1 MDWRSVSYDW
11 NQVRA
16 FLATVEEGS
25 LSAAARALG
34 LTQPTLGRQVAGLE
48 AALGVTLFERIGKT
62 LVLTAPG
69 MELLEQTR
77 AMGEAASRLS
87 LAATGQSTSIEGHV
101 RISASD
107 SYAAHIL
114 PPILVDLARRA
125 PGINVEIVVS
135 NQISDLR
142 RREADI
148 AIRHVRPSEPELIAK
163 LIRTALAHCY
173 AAPAYIR
180 RVGAPASLSDV
191 AGAQFIGIDQ
201 SPRMIDYLAAHGLH
215 LAPRQFRYFS
225 ENTAVAWEMVRQ
237 GLGIGLASEDIA
249 AQSDEVIRVLPD
261 FPPIPVP
268 IWLVTHRE
276 LHTSA
281 RIRLVF
287 DVLAEGLR

>member
-77 AMGEAASRLS
+77 AMGAAASRLS

-148 AIRHVRPSEPELIAK
+148 AIRNFRPTEMWRGRSSS
-163 LIRTALAHCY
+163 
-173 AAPAYIR
+173 
-180 RVGAPASLSDV
+180 AST
-191 AGAQFIGIDQ
+191 
-201 SPRMIDYLAAHGLH
+201 R
-215 LAPRQFRYFS
+215 
-225 ENTAVAWEMVRQ
+225 
-237 GLGIGLASEDIA
+237 
-249 AQSDEVIRVLPD
+249 
-261 FPPIPVP
+261 
-268 IWLVTHRE
+268 
-276 LHTSA
+276 A
-281 RIRLVF
+281 R
-287 DVLAEGLR
+287 A

>member
-107 SYAAHIL
+107 SPAA
-114 PPILVDLARRA
+114 
-125 PGINVEIVVS
+125 G
-135 NQISDLR
+135 
-142 RREADI
+142 
-148 AIRHVRPSEPELIAK
+148 
-163 LIRTALAHCY
+163 T
-173 AAPAYIR
+173 
-180 RVGAPASLSDV
+180 
-191 AGAQFIGIDQ
+191 
-201 SPRMIDYLAAHGLH
+201 
-215 LAPRQFRYFS
+215 
-225 ENTAVAWEMVRQ
+225 
-237 GLGIGLASEDIA
+237 
-249 AQSDEVIRVLPD
+249 
-261 FPPIPVP
+261 
-268 IWLVTHRE
+268 
-276 LHTSA
+276 
-281 RIRLVF
+281 
-287 DVLAEGLR
+287 

>member
-16 FLATVEEGS
+16 YLATVEEGS

-48 AALGVTLFERIGKT
+48 AALGVTLFERVGKT

-69 MELLEQTR
+69 RELLKQTR
-77 AMGEAASRLS
+77 AMGEAALRLS
-87 LAATGQSTSIEGHV
+87 LMATGQSQSIEGHV

-107 SYAAHIL
+107 SYAAHVL
-114 PPILVDLARRA
+114 PPVLEGLSRRA
-125 PGINVEIVVS
+125 PGIDVEIVVS
-135 NQISDLR
+135 NQLSDLR

-148 AIRHVRPSEPELIAK
+148 AMRHVRPSEPDLIAK
-163 LIRTALAHCY
+163 LIRTAKAHFY

-180 RVGAPASLSDV
+180 RFGVPACLTDV
-191 AGAQFIGIDQ
+191 AGAQFVGIDQ
-201 SPRMIDYLAAHGLH
+201 TPRMITYLAAHGLRLTPGH
-215 LAPRQFRYFS
+215 FRYFC
-225 ENTAVAWEMVRQ
+225 ENTTVAWEMVRQ
-237 GLGIGLASEDIA
+237 GFGIGLISEDIA
-249 AQSDEVIRVLPD
+249 GQSGEVIRVLPD
-261 FPPIPVP
+261 FRPIPVP

-281 RIRLVF
+281 RIRLVY
-287 DVLAEGLR
+287 DLLAEELR